1 MSFGEFVTEWKKLKR
16 QIRHKV
22 SIGCKEGVP
31 REQKSGWGREMWF
44 NLPLLHTSD
53 TSAWKRS
60 WKSRRS
66 FLCFISRLKIKNI
79 QRKRSSECLYYSSRY
94 FRCWK
99 LHQVDHG
106 GIFHGILN
114 MCHNL
119 SKNNKKTKFER
130 INQREERRRS
140 ETKGDRWNQYK
151 LPTKWKKTVS
161 ARYYQQRR
169 PIFSVDWKSK
179 DFQFPEN
186 KEVNISLEEIVFSSS
201 GSVQRCD
208 HEEAD
213 TRIAVYVLHALNK
226 RHNQFLT
233 QKQWTQTL

>member
-79 QRKRSSECLYYSSRY
+79 QRKRSSKCLYYSSRY

-99 LHQVDHG
+99 LHHLDHG

-119 SKNNKKTKFER
+119 LKNNKKKVWK
-130 INQREERRRS
+130 NKPERRKAQVRDERWQVKPIQAS
-140 ETKGDRWNQYK
+140 TKVEN
-151 LPTKWKKTVS
+151 VS

-169 PIFSVDWKSK
+169 AIFSFDWKSK
-179 DFQFPEN
+179 GFRFPEN
-186 KEVNISLEEIVFSSS
+186 KEVNISLEENVFSSS
-201 GSVQRCD
+201 ASVQRCD

-226 RHNQFLT
+226 GHNQVLT
-233 QKQWTQTL
+233 PKQWTQTL

>member
-1 MSFGEFVTEWKKLKR
+1 
-16 QIRHKV
+16 
-22 SIGCKEGVP
+22 
-31 REQKSGWGREMWF
+31 MWF

-60 WKSRRS
+60 WKSRWS

-99 LHQVDHG
+99 LHHLDHG

-119 SKNNKKTKFER
+119 LKNKKKFER

-140 ETKGDRWNQYK
+140 ETKGDRRNQYNCSNK
-151 LPTKWKKTVS
+151 VENVS
-161 ARYYQQRR
+161 ARYYQERR
-169 PIFSVDWKSK
+169 AIFSFDWKSK

-201 GSVQRCD
+201 GSVQRCN

-213 TRIAVYVLHALNK
+213 TRIAVHVLHAFNK
-226 RHNQFLT
+226 GHAIRFLLRNSGHRHCKL
-233 QKQWTQTL
+233 